1 MAKTKRANARQ
12 AKDTI
17 YQLKIALTDSDPSIW
32 RRVLVP
38 GHFTFEEVHAVI
50 QASMGWENAHL
61 HQFLL
66 GDQGNAVCLSH
77 PSFDL
82 EPTTVRDR
90 KAIDRKL
97 ADLGFD
103 TTRLSPKQLDQ
114 SNVLD
119 ETDFLL
125 QEVVSREGASLLYE
139 YDFGDS
145 WMHEIVVE
153 KISAPEPGVEYP
165 ACVEGA
171 RCGPPEDCGGIG
183 GYADL
188 LEALKDPKRDDHEE
202 ALDWIGDDF
211 DPEYF
216 DIAETNDEVAYYED
230 WLVPPDDEMDFDQD
244 EDMTGEEIE
253 EALSMLIE
261 QVRAF
266 VQEVVPAPDG
276 LALRFPGGIPLVN
289 VVVPQ
294 FVTVT
299 HAQYPLLKVVYE
311 TGPGSEPVWVRLTGS
326 QQDLQAV
333 KETLG
338 IK

>member
-1 MAKTKRANARQ
+1 MAKASQ

-17 YQLKIALTDSDPSIW
+17 YQLKITLIDSDPPIW
-32 RRVLVP
+32 RRVLIP
-38 GHFTFEEVHAVI
+38 GRFTFEEVHAVI
-50 QASMGWENAHL
+50 QVCMGWENAHL
-61 HQFLL
+61 HQFVL
-66 GDQGNAVCLSH
+66 GERGNAVFLSH

-82 EPTTVRDR
+82 EPTTTKDR
-90 KAIDRKL
+90 KAIDQKL

-125 QEVVSREGASLLYE
+125 QEVVSREGATLLYE

-145 WMHEIVVE
+145 WEHTILVE
-153 KISAPEPGVEYP
+153 KIVAPEPGVEYP
-165 ACVEGA
+165 TCIGGA

-188 LEALKDPKRDDHEE
+188 LDALSDPKRDDHEE

-211 DPEYF
+211 DPEYVSL
-216 DIAETNDEVAYYED
+216 DEINEEIAFYED
-230 WLVPPDDEMDFDQD
+230 WFVPPDDEMDFDD
-244 EDMTGEEIE
+244 EDELTDEDIE
-253 EALSMLIE
+253 EALGMLTE
-261 QVRAF
+261 QVKAF
-266 VQEVVPAPDG
+266 IQEVVPSPDG
-276 LALRFPGGIPLVN
+276 FALRFPGGIPLVN

-299 HAQYPLLKVVYE
+299 YAQSPHLKVVFE
-311 TGPGSEPVWVRLTGS
+311 IGPGSEPVWVRITGS
-326 QQDLQAV
+326 KEDLQAV

-338 IK
+338 IKE